1 MDSLLCLLHAF
12 YKISDKSPKQK
23 ESLALKNILNSKCK
37 TITYQQKFYA
47 DHSNVSARQV
57 VLIWK
62 LMHSLSK
69 CVRMFTS
76 WNFEFP
82 PQIALQSFTMLI
94 ASHEFFSSCTIYTFS
109 NKQFTVTRYLY
120 IWIYLGFQ
128 SKNPLQN
135 SL

>member
-37 TITYQQKFYA
+37 TITYQQKFYT

-62 LMHSLSK
+62 LMHSSYQNVFVSL
-69 CVRMFTS
+69 RREIL
-76 WNFEFP
+76 NFLP
-82 PQIALQSFTMLI
+82 RL
-94 ASHEFFSSCTIYTFS
+94 HC
-109 NKQFTVTRYLY
+109 
-120 IWIYLGFQ
+120 
-128 SKNPLQN
+128 
-135 SL
+135 SLLLC